1 MPDPSPGANNWD
13 AERLIYG
20 GVLGLAV
27 AGSLQLI
34 DKAKDES
41 LPLTVAGCAFAAS
54 LPLLAASLL
63 AELVRHRQPRPAAP
77 ARWRQLV
84 GLFATLTAVAG
95 LAALFFHLGVPQ
107 GSFFLVSIVLGVL
120 AVRSL

>member
-1 MPDPSPGANNWD
+1 MPDPRPNDWD

-34 DKAKDES
+34 DKAKDDS

-63 AELVRHRQPRPAAP
+63 SELVRHRQPRPAPP
-77 ARWRQLV
+77 AVWRQML
-84 GLFATLTAVAG
+84 GLLATLTAVAG
-95 LAALFFHLGVPQ
+95 LAALFFHFGTLQ
-107 GSFFLVSIVLGVL
+107 GSLFVGSIAVGVL
-120 AVRSL
+120 VVRSL